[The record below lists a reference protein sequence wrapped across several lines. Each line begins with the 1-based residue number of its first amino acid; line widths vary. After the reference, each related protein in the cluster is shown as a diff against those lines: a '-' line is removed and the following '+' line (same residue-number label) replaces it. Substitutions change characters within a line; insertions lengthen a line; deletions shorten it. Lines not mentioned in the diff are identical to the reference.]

1 MSVHVVLGARGVI
14 GQETIAALTAGGDD
28 VIAVAR
34 GPVVVP
40 EGVRTRQADL
50 LDAAQTRTAVA
61 GADVVHL
68 VAGLRYDH
76 AVWAREWPVIVRNAA
91 VAARDAGARL
101 VALDNVY
108 AYGRVEGP
116 MREDTPL
123 RPISRKGRVR
133 AEAREMLLSFP
144 DVAVGVAADFY
155 GPGARTS
162 VFNRLVID
170 ALRRGRA
177 GRWLFDAGLAHSM
190 TYTPDIG
197 SGLAALGRST
207 ETGVWH
213 LPTSAALRGI
223 DYIDIAAGEPG
234 RARVLTRGQLR
245 LAALV
250 DREARETLEMG
261 YQYEHPYLFD
271 SSAFE
276 RRFGIAPTPFAVG
289 VRRAIEAERPRLGA

>member
-14 GQETIAALTAGGDD
+14 GTETIAALAGGPDE
-28 VIAVAR
+28 VVAVAR

-40 EGVRTRQADL
+40 EGVRTRRADL
-50 LDAAQTRTAVA
+50 LDAEQTRAAVA

-91 VAARDAGARL
+91 VAAQDAGARL
-101 VALDNVY
+101 IAFDNAY

-116 MREDTPL
+116 MREDAPL

-133 AEAREMLLSFP
+133 AEARELLLSFP
-144 DVAVGVAADFY
+144 DVVVAVAADFY

-170 ALRRGRA
+170 ALHRGRA
-177 GRWLFDAGLAHSM
+177 GRWLFNAGLAHSM

-197 SGLAALGRST
+197 NGLAVLGRSA
-207 ETGVWH
+207 EVGVWH
-213 LPTSAALRGI
+213 LPTAAALRGV
-223 DYIDIAAGEPG
+223 DYIDIAAGAPG
-234 RARVLTRGQLR
+234 RSRVLTRGRLR
-245 LAALV
+245 LASLV

-261 YQYEHPYLFD
+261 YQYENPFLFD

-276 RRFGIAPTPFAVG
+276 RRFGIAPTPFSVG
-289 VRRAIEAERPRLGA
+289 VRRTMDAA